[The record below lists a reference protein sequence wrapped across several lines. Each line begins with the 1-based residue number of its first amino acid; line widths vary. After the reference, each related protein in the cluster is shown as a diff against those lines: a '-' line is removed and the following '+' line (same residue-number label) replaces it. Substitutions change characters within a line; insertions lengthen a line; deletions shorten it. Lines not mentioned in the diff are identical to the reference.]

1 MTSHK
6 LTLPEPVIRDR
17 QFIKPLMCGPGPCDV
32 WPSVAEALT
41 RPVISPIC
49 DEYFNV
55 MDDIRAG
62 IQYLFQTRSPL
73 VLAISGSGHTG
84 METIISNLLAPGELL
99 LVPNRS
105 IWDERATKMASRYG
119 IKVETIFTSVPFTT
133 FSLEEIESALK
144 KHRPA
149 GMFITHG
156 DSSTG
161 TIQNLEGLGKL
172 CHKYGTLLLVD
183 TVVSLGAVPFF
194 MDEWGVDGVYTSGQK
209 ALSGPAGISPVAFS
223 ARAEAKINNRKH
235 EPPFYF
241 DMKLLAQQW
250 NCYDKIRVYHHTLS
264 PPLVWALRR
273 CLEEV
278 ISETLP
284 KSWARH
290 AAVTAR
296 LYKRLQEYGFQFLIK
311 KPEDRLVTVTT
322 IALPRGYDYKQFVDH
337 MRAKH
342 NIMIMA
348 GLGPTVGKA
357 LRIGIM
363 GVNSTMEVADRVGD
377 AMAET
382 MRALTKSSL

>member
-1 MTSHK
+1 MTSYK

-17 QFIKPLMCGPGPCDV
+17 QFTKPLMCGPGPCDV

-49 DEYFNV
+49 DEYFHV

-119 IKVETIFTSVPFTT
+119 IKVETIVTSVPFTT

-161 TIQNLEGLGKL
+161 TVQSLEGLGKL

-296 LYKRLQEYGFQFLIK
+296 FHKRLQDYGFQFLIK

-322 IALPRGYDYKQFVDH
+322 VALPSGYDLKQFVDH

-363 GVNSTMEVADRVGD
+363 GVNSTMEVADRVAD

>member
-1 MTSHK
+1 MTSYK
-6 LTLPEPVIRDR
+6 LTLSEPVIRDR
-17 QFIKPLMCGPGPCDV
+17 QFTKPLMCGPGPCDV

-119 IKVETIFTSVPFTT
+119 IKVETIETSVPFTT
-133 FSLEEIESALK
+133 FSLEDIESALK

-161 TIQNLEGLGKL
+161 TVQSLEGLGKL

-296 LYKRLQEYGFQFLIK
+296 FHKRLQDYGFQFLIK
-311 KPEDRLVTVTT
+311 KHEDRLVTVTT
-322 IALPRGYDYKQFVDH
+322 IALPRGYDLKQFVDH

-363 GVNSTMEVADRVGD
+363 GVNSTMEVADQVAD

>member
-6 LTLPEPVIRDR
+6 LTLSEPVIRDR

-119 IKVETIFTSVPFTT
+119 IKVETIETSVPFTT

-149 GMFITHG
+149 GIFITHG

-161 TIQNLEGLGKL
+161 TIQSLEGLGKL

-194 MDEWGVDGVYTSGQK
+194 MDEWGIDGVYTSGQK

-273 CLEEV
+273 CLQEV

-284 KSWARH
+284 KSWGRH
-290 AAVTAR
+290 AAVTA
-296 LYKRLQEYGFQFLIK
+296 LFHKRLQEYGFQFLIK

-322 IALPRGYDYKQFVDH
+322 IALPRGYDLKQFVDH

-363 GVNSTMEVADRVGD
+363 GVNSTMEVADRVAD
-377 AMAET
+377 ALAET
-382 MRALTKSSL
+382 MRALTRSAL

>member
-1 MTSHK
+1 MTSYK
-6 LTLPEPVIRDR
+6 LTLSEPVIRDR
-17 QFIKPLMCGPGPCDV
+17 QFTKPLMCGPGPCDV

-119 IKVETIFTSVPFTT
+119 IKVETIETSVPFTT

-144 KHRPA
+144 KLRPT
-149 GMFITHG
+149 GMFVTHG

-161 TIQNLEGLGKL
+161 TIQSLEGLGKL

-284 KSWARH
+284 KSWIRH

-296 LYKRLQEYGFQFLIK
+296 FHKRLQDYGFEFLIK
-311 KPEDRLVTVTT
+311 KPEDRLATVTT
-322 IALPRGYDYKQFVDH
+322 IALPRGYDLKQFVDH

-363 GVNSTMEVADRVGD
+363 GVNSTMEVADQVAD

-382 MRALTKSSL
+382 MRTLTKSSL